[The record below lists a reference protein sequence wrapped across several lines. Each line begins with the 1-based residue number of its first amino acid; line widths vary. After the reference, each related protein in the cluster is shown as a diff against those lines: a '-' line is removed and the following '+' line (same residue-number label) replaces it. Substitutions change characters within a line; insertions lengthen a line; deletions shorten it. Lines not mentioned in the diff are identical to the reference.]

1 MTIMIAVMNMVLMA
15 VMAIFVLRTGSI
27 IYRGARASKNK
38 AKLKLKLEFKKR
50 FKKSYLDS

>member
-1 MTIMIAVMNMVLMA
+1 MIAVMNMVLMA

-38 AKLKLKLEFKKR
+38 AKLKLKFEFKKR